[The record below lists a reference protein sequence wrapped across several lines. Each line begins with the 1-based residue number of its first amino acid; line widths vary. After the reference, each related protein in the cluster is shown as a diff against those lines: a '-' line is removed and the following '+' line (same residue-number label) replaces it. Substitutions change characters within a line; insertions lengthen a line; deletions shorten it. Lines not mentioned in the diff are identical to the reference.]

1 MERSHIIAIAGAA
14 VFVLYV
20 GFQLFGGSGELDE
33 AMPLARARGGAERGS
48 DASGGSDYSGR
59 GESNDGRSAS
69 SSRGSEGSRSRTG
82 GSGVSSR
89 GEGGSRRDAST
100 GGTRLSQTLASRAER
115 RAAGSAGAGTRAGGA
130 AGGGSGVFD
139 RTGSRQLE
147 GGGAPHRS
155 DVVEHLASQPSSASG
170 RAADNDD
177 DEGENG
183 DVALQLKRPEDT
195 EGAGVKKDVEAPDQ
209 SDEGLT
215 FTEGSQLAFP
225 DGGNLNGEAGTIS
238 FEIEPNWNGND
249 ETNNSLVTLRSEHG
263 WSNRIELV
271 KNGRYLR
278 FILADN
284 VGREADISVPID
296 SWVPGEAHDVKATW
310 ANGRTELYI
319 DDVKVGENS
328 YTEFIRPD
336 APLYIGSDHRGSSY
350 SGLNGTVR
358 NFKAENTS
366 PLGSSS

>member
-1 MERSHIIAIAGAA
+1 MERSHIIAIAGAG
-14 VFVLYV
+14 VFVLYLA
-20 GFQLFGGSGELDE
+20 FQLFAPSGELDE
-33 AMPLARARGGAERGS
+33 AMPLARARSAGERGG
-48 DASGGSDYSGR
+48 DAGEGSNYSGR
-59 GESNDGRSAS
+59 GDSGDGRHAS
-69 SSRGSEGSRSRTG
+69 SSRGGESSRSRTG
-82 GSGVSSR
+82 GSGLSSR
-89 GEGGSRRDAST
+89 SEGGSRRESAA
-100 GGTRLSQTLASRAER
+100 GGSRLSQTLASRAER
-115 RAAGSAGAGTRAGGA
+115 RAAGSVGSGTRAGG
-130 AGGGSGVFD
+130 GTTGGSGVFD

-155 DVVEHLASQPSSASG
+155 DVVEHLASQPSSAAG
-170 RAADNDD
+170 RAADGD
-177 DEGENG
+177 DEGESG
-183 DVALQLKRPEDT
+183 DVALQLKRPEDAD
-195 EGAGVKKDVEAPDQ
+195 GAGLRQDVEAPDQ

-215 FTEGSQLAFP
+215 FTEGSKLAFP

-310 ANGRTELYI
+310 ANGRTELHI
-319 DDVKVGENS
+319 DGVKVGENT
-328 YTEFIRPD
+328 YTEFVRPD

-366 PLGSSS
+366 PLASSS